1 MEDEGWERFAV
12 LSARLLFEDFILLKR
27 NYSFVRCLE
36 EGCEIDSFLNV
47 DSSTIFR

>member
-27 NYSFVRCLE
+27 NYSFVGVRRKKAVRS
-36 EGCEIDSFLNV
+36 IAF
-47 DSSTIFR
+47 